1 MELLELQQIIQEG
14 IEDALP
20 GIVRV
25 RAEVASVQQRS
36 NNHCYL
42 ELCQSGPLGVVAKVR
57 AIIWKSRAGAV
68 LGKFSKANGSSLQAG
83 MALVFEGRVNYSE
96 LYGVSLIIEDI
107 DVEHTLGEAELRRRR
122 TLERLEKEGL
132 LDMQKEL
139 ALPDVPYSLAVI
151 SAHDA
156 AGYGDFCRHLLEN
169 EYGFA
174 FEVTLFEAT
183 MQGDGAPASIIAAL
197 ERILAASSPASSLPA
212 SSLPAST
219 STSERSDSG
228 GLGGNA
234 PRPLGVQGD
243 GGAAVGGYD
252 AVLILRGGGSVLDLA
267 CFDDYELCE
276 AIARFPLPVLTAIGH
291 DRDEHAADRV
301 ANISVKT
308 PTALADI
315 FIDALAAEDERITAF
330 QNRLRL
336 AFAGKLARLE
346 EGVTRAEAR
355 LRLAFTNKLARL
367 EENVARAEAR
377 LRLSFAGKLGV
388 LEECLG
394 RNKSRL
400 QLALVSKL
408 SAAQGAADKLQARIR
423 FALNATLT
431 GADAALSKLET
442 RITAAN
448 PRLLLERGYTLV
460 AGGRGALI
468 KRASEAKEGDH
479 ISVIFPDGSLHCL
492 VEGITHETQ
501 KNGKI

>member
-68 LGKFSKANGSSLQAG
+68 LGKFSKANGSALQAG

-197 ERILAASSPASSLPA
+197 DRIKN
-212 SSLPAST
+212 
-219 STSERSDSG
+219 EGVDYDSI
-228 GLGGNA
+228 
-234 PRPLGVQGD
+234 
-243 GGAAVGGYD
+243 
-252 AVLILRGGGSVLDLA
+252 LILRGGGSVLDLA

-346 EGVTRAEAR
+346 EGVT
-355 LRLAFTNKLARL
+355 
-367 EENVARAEAR
+367 RAEAR

-492 VEGITHETQ
+492 VEGITHETH

>member
-1 MELLELQQIIQEG
+1 MNLEQDYMELLELQQIIQEG

-68 LGKFSKANGSSLQAG
+68 LGKFSKANGSALQAG

-197 ERILAASSPASSLPA
+197 ERIKN
-212 SSLPAST
+212 
-219 STSERSDSG
+219 EGVDYDSI
-228 GLGGNA
+228 
-234 PRPLGVQGD
+234 
-243 GGAAVGGYD
+243 
-252 AVLILRGGGSVLDLA
+252 LILRGGGSVLDLA

-346 EGVTRAEAR
+346 EGVT
-355 LRLAFTNKLARL
+355 
-367 EENVARAEAR
+367 RAEAR

>member
-68 LGKFSKANGSSLQAG
+68 LGKFSKANGSALQAG

-197 ERILAASSPASSLPA
+197 DRIKN
-212 SSLPAST
+212 
-219 STSERSDSG
+219 EGVDYDS
-228 GLGGNA
+228 
-234 PRPLGVQGD
+234 
-243 GGAAVGGYD
+243 
-252 AVLILRGGGSVLDLA
+252 VLILRGGGSVLDLA

-355 LRLAFTNKLARL
+355 LRL
-367 EENVARAEAR
+367 
-377 LRLSFAGKLGV
+377 SFAGKLGV

-400 QLALVSKL
+400 QLSLVSKL

>member
-68 LGKFSKANGSSLQAG
+68 LGKFSKANGSALQAG

-197 ERILAASSPASSLPA
+197 DRIKN
-212 SSLPAST
+212 
-219 STSERSDSG
+219 EGVDYDSI
-228 GLGGNA
+228 
-234 PRPLGVQGD
+234 
-243 GGAAVGGYD
+243 
-252 AVLILRGGGSVLDLA
+252 LILRGGGSVLDLA

-330 QNRLRL
+330 QARLRL

-346 EGVTRAEAR
+346 EGVT
-355 LRLAFTNKLARL
+355 
-367 EENVARAEAR
+367 RAEAR

>member
-1 MELLELQQIIQEG
+1 MNLEQDYMELLELQQIIQEG

-68 LGKFSKANGSSLQAG
+68 LGKFSKANGSALQAG

-197 ERILAASSPASSLPA
+197 DRIKN
-212 SSLPAST
+212 
-219 STSERSDSG
+219 EGVDYDSI
-228 GLGGNA
+228 
-234 PRPLGVQGD
+234 
-243 GGAAVGGYD
+243 
-252 AVLILRGGGSVLDLA
+252 LILRGGGSVLDLA

-336 AFAGKLARLE
+336 AFAGKLASLE
-346 EGVTRAEAR
+346 EGVT
-355 LRLAFTNKLARL
+355 
-367 EENVARAEAR
+367 RAEAR

-492 VEGITHETQ
+492 VEGITHETH

>member
-68 LGKFSKANGSSLQAG
+68 LGKFSKANGSALQAG

-197 ERILAASSPASSLPA
+197 ERIKN
-212 SSLPAST
+212 
-219 STSERSDSG
+219 E
-228 GLGGNA
+228 
-234 PRPLGVQGD
+234 GV
-243 GGAAVGGYD
+243 GYD
-252 AVLILRGGGSVLDLA
+252 SILILRGGGSVLDLA

-291 DRDEHAADRV
+291 DRDEHAADQV

-336 AFAGKLARLE
+336 A
-346 EGVTRAEAR
+346 
-355 LRLAFTNKLARL
+355 
-367 EENVARAEAR
+367 
-377 LRLSFAGKLGV
+377 FAGKLGV

>member
-1 MELLELQQIIQEG
+1 MNLEQDYMELLELQQIIQEG

-68 LGKFSKANGSSLQAG
+68 LGKFSKANGSALQAG

-197 ERILAASSPASSLPA
+197 DRIKN
-212 SSLPAST
+212 
-219 STSERSDSG
+219 EGVDYDSI
-228 GLGGNA
+228 
-234 PRPLGVQGD
+234 
-243 GGAAVGGYD
+243 
-252 AVLILRGGGSVLDLA
+252 LILRGGGSVLDLA

-355 LRLAFTNKLARL
+355 LRL
-367 EENVARAEAR
+367 
-377 LRLSFAGKLGV
+377 SFAGKLGV

-408 SAAQGAADKLQARIR
+408 SAAQGAADKLLARIR

>member
-68 LGKFSKANGSSLQAG
+68 LGKFSKANGSALQAG

-183 MQGDGAPASIIAAL
+183 MQGDGAPASIISAL
-197 ERILAASSPASSLPA
+197 DRIKN
-212 SSLPAST
+212 
-219 STSERSDSG
+219 EGVDYDSI
-228 GLGGNA
+228 
-234 PRPLGVQGD
+234 
-243 GGAAVGGYD
+243 
-252 AVLILRGGGSVLDLA
+252 LILRGGGSVLDLA

-355 LRLAFTNKLARL
+355 LRL
-367 EENVARAEAR
+367 
-377 LRLSFAGKLGV
+377 SFAGKLGV

-408 SAAQGAADKLQARIR
+408 SAAQGVADKLQARIR

-468 KRASEAKEGDH
+468 KRASEAKEGDR

>member
-68 LGKFSKANGSSLQAG
+68 LGKFSKANGSALQAG

-197 ERILAASSPASSLPA
+197 DRIKN
-212 SSLPAST
+212 
-219 STSERSDSG
+219 EGVDYDSI
-228 GLGGNA
+228 
-234 PRPLGVQGD
+234 
-243 GGAAVGGYD
+243 
-252 AVLILRGGGSVLDLA
+252 LILRGGGSVLDLA

-346 EGVTRAEAR
+346 EGVT
-355 LRLAFTNKLARL
+355 
-367 EENVARAEAR
+367 RAEAR

-492 VEGITHETQ
+492 VEGITHET
-501 KNGKI
+501 

>member
-68 LGKFSKANGSSLQAG
+68 LGKFSKANGSALQAG

-197 ERILAASSPASSLPA
+197 DRIKN
-212 SSLPAST
+212 
-219 STSERSDSG
+219 EGVDYDSI
-228 GLGGNA
+228 
-234 PRPLGVQGD
+234 
-243 GGAAVGGYD
+243 
-252 AVLILRGGGSVLDLA
+252 LILRGGGSVLDLA

-346 EGVTRAEAR
+346 EGVT
-355 LRLAFTNKLARL
+355 
-367 EENVARAEAR
+367 RAEAR

-492 VEGITHETQ
+492 VEGITHDTQ

>member
-68 LGKFSKANGSSLQAG
+68 LGKFSKANGSALQAG

-197 ERILAASSPASSLPA
+197 ERIKN
-212 SSLPAST
+212 
-219 STSERSDSG
+219 EGVDYDSI
-228 GLGGNA
+228 
-234 PRPLGVQGD
+234 
-243 GGAAVGGYD
+243 
-252 AVLILRGGGSVLDLA
+252 LILRGGGSVLDLA

-355 LRLAFTNKLARL
+355 LRLA
-367 EENVARAEAR
+367 
-377 LRLSFAGKLGV
+377 FAGKLGV

>member
-1 MELLELQQIIQEG
+1 MNLEQDYMELLELQQIIQEG

-68 LGKFSKANGSSLQAG
+68 LGKFSKANGSALQAG

-96 LYGVSLIIEDI
+96 LYAVSLIIEDI

-197 ERILAASSPASSLPA
+197 DRIKN
-212 SSLPAST
+212 
-219 STSERSDSG
+219 EGVDYDSI
-228 GLGGNA
+228 
-234 PRPLGVQGD
+234 
-243 GGAAVGGYD
+243 
-252 AVLILRGGGSVLDLA
+252 LILRGGGSVLDLA

-355 LRLAFTNKLARL
+355 LRL
-367 EENVARAEAR
+367 
-377 LRLSFAGKLGV
+377 SFAGKLGV

-468 KRASEAKEGDH
+468 KRASEAEEGDH

>member
-1 MELLELQQIIQEG
+1 MNLEQDYMELLELQQIIQEG

-68 LGKFSKANGSSLQAG
+68 LGKFSKANGSALQAG

-197 ERILAASSPASSLPA
+197 DRIKN
-212 SSLPAST
+212 
-219 STSERSDSG
+219 EGVDYDSI
-228 GLGGNA
+228 
-234 PRPLGVQGD
+234 
-243 GGAAVGGYD
+243 
-252 AVLILRGGGSVLDLA
+252 LILRGGGSVLDLA

-355 LRLAFTNKLARL
+355 LRL
-367 EENVARAEAR
+367 
-377 LRLSFAGKLGV
+377 SFAGKLGV

-408 SAAQGAADKLQARIR
+408 SAAQGAADKLLARIR

-492 VEGITHETQ
+492 VEGITHETH

>member
-1 MELLELQQIIQEG
+1 MNLEQDYMELLELQQIIQEG

-68 LGKFSKANGSSLQAG
+68 LGKFSKANGSALQAG

-197 ERILAASSPASSLPA
+197 DRIKN
-212 SSLPAST
+212 
-219 STSERSDSG
+219 EGVDYDSI
-228 GLGGNA
+228 
-234 PRPLGVQGD
+234 
-243 GGAAVGGYD
+243 
-252 AVLILRGGGSVLDLA
+252 LILRGGGSVLDLA

-346 EGVTRAEAR
+346 EGVT
-355 LRLAFTNKLARL
+355 
-367 EENVARAEAR
+367 RAEAR

-492 VEGITHETQ
+492 VEGITHETH

>member
-68 LGKFSKANGSSLQAG
+68 LGKFSKANGSALQAG

-197 ERILAASSPASSLPA
+197 ERIKN
-212 SSLPAST
+212 
-219 STSERSDSG
+219 EGVDYDSI
-228 GLGGNA
+228 
-234 PRPLGVQGD
+234 
-243 GGAAVGGYD
+243 
-252 AVLILRGGGSVLDLA
+252 LILRGGGSVLDLA

-346 EGVTRAEAR
+346 EGVT
-355 LRLAFTNKLARL
+355 
-367 EENVARAEAR
+367 RAEAR

-492 VEGITHETQ
+492 VEGITHETH

>member
-42 ELCQSGPLGVVAKVR
+42 ELCQSGPMGVVAKVR

-68 LGKFSKANGSSLQAG
+68 LGKFSKANGSALQAG

-197 ERILAASSPASSLPA
+197 DRIKN
-212 SSLPAST
+212 
-219 STSERSDSG
+219 EGVDYDSI
-228 GLGGNA
+228 
-234 PRPLGVQGD
+234 
-243 GGAAVGGYD
+243 
-252 AVLILRGGGSVLDLA
+252 LILRGGGSVLDLA

-346 EGVTRAEAR
+346 EGVT
-355 LRLAFTNKLARL
+355 
-367 EENVARAEAR
+367 RAEAR

-492 VEGITHETQ
+492 VEGITHETH

>member
-68 LGKFSKANGSSLQAG
+68 LGKFSKANGSALQAG

-197 ERILAASSPASSLPA
+197 DRIKN
-212 SSLPAST
+212 
-219 STSERSDSG
+219 EGVDYDSI
-228 GLGGNA
+228 
-234 PRPLGVQGD
+234 
-243 GGAAVGGYD
+243 
-252 AVLILRGGGSVLDLA
+252 LILRGGGSVLDLA

-346 EGVTRAEAR
+346 EGVT
-355 LRLAFTNKLARL
+355 
-367 EENVARAEAR
+367 RAEAR

-468 KRASEAKEGDH
+468 KRASEAKEGDR

>member
-68 LGKFSKANGSSLQAG
+68 LGKFSKANGSALQAG

-197 ERILAASSPASSLPA
+197 DRIKN
-212 SSLPAST
+212 
-219 STSERSDSG
+219 EGVDYDS
-228 GLGGNA
+228 
-234 PRPLGVQGD
+234 
-243 GGAAVGGYD
+243 
-252 AVLILRGGGSVLDLA
+252 VLILRGGGSVLDLA

-346 EGVTRAEAR
+346 EGVT
-355 LRLAFTNKLARL
+355 
-367 EENVARAEAR
+367 RAEAR